1 VIVNASGAWVND
13 VIARCGRT
21 KQLTIETIQGTHIV
35 LEKPI
40 SDTCFYLEA
49 QDGRAVFVLP
59 WHGKTLVGTTETP
72 FAGKPEDTTPLASE
86 IEYLLTTVQRYFPT
100 ADTRIADSFSGLR
113 VLPASTTKAFARS
126 RDTQYL
132 DDDGLITIYG
142 GKLTAYRATAETVMR
157 YVKKHTRTTKAIAN
171 TRHLPLDLPPE

>member
-1 VIVNASGAWVND
+1 
-13 VIARCGRT
+13 
-21 KQLTIETIQGTHIV
+21 
-35 LEKPI
+35 
-40 SDTCFYLEA
+40 
-49 QDGRAVFVLP
+49 
-59 WHGKTLVGTTETP
+59 VGTTETP

-157 YVKKHTRTTKAIAN
+157 YVKKYTRTTKAIAN
-171 TRHLPLDLPPE
+171 TRHLPLELPPE